1 MVLKHKPPAHTQKL
15 CVIKQLHNTQRV
27 SMTTRKLIGKL
38 QKKLPLYPCLSQPCA
53 LLEQRSKLTFGT
65 KQFTSGRLLEERS
78 SSPWASQAPL
88 SSKPTPHF
96 GFGPAKHQIT
106 ECSKPTPHFGAGGH
120 EAGDEQPARS
130 QPPCCPPPR
139 ESLMPSR
146 PPYKYSP
153 CQLID
158 PKIRTA
164 PFWV

>member
-78 SSPWASQAPL
+78 NSPWASQAPL
-88 SSKPTPHF
+88 S
-96 GFGPAKHQIT
+96 
-106 ECSKPTPHFGAGGH
+106 SKPTPHFGAGGH

-139 ESLMPSR
+139 ESLMPSH